1 MLIVY
6 TPDGGEPERY
16 DARSLRVSETAIAA
30 RTVDR
35 TWPDLK
41 NNLTEDLEAMRVVAW
56 VIAKRSQ
63 PTLRYGD
70 FDPGIEELTV
80 RLDKDEVTRWAE
92 ATASFAWMEPDATPE
107 TVAAAMQVIPPSADD
122 REHAEAVVERLA
134 AERPKDETPSQ
145 PESTGQSGTPAS

>member
-1 MLIVY
+1 MIIVY

-16 DARSLRVSETAIAA
+16 DARSLRVSETVIAA

-41 NNLTEDLEAMRVVAW
+41 NKLNDDLEAMRVVAW
-56 VIAKRSQ
+56 VIAQRRQ

-80 RLDKDEVTRWAE
+80 RLDRDEVTRWAE
-92 ATASFAWMEPDATPE
+92 ATAGFAWMEANATPE
-107 TVAAAMQVIPPSADD
+107 TVAAAMRVIPPLADD

-134 AERPKDETPSQ
+134 AERPKDQAANQT
-145 PESTGQSGTPAS
+145 ESSDQSETPAS